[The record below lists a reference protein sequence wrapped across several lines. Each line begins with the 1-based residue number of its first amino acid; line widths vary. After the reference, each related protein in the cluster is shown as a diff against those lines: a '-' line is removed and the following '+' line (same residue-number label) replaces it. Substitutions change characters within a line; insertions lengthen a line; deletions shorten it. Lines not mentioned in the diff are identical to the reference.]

1 MKKTSVLDYIGNT
14 PLVEL
19 RRITAHSRVRI
30 YAKLEKNN
38 PGGSIKDRT
47 ALYMIEQA
55 EKRRD
60 LTPDKT
66 ILEATSGNTGIGIA
80 MVAAAKGYRVVLVM
94 SEAASEERKKI
105 LRALGAEL
113 LFTPA
118 SLGTDGAIELVYEM
132 LREHPDLY
140 FVADQ
145 YTNEDNVGA
154 HYHGTGEEIWH
165 QTEGRVTMAVIALGT
180 SGTAM
185 GVSKRLKEYN
195 GDIRIVGV
203 EPYLH
208 HKIQGLKNMK
218 ESYIP
223 GIFDR
228 SRLDEMV
235 TIHDADA
242 FEMTRRLARE
252 EGLFVGMSSG
262 AAMHVALEKAKSM
275 ESGVIV
281 IVFPDGGDRYLSTD
295 LFTAKKKTNLALYN
309 TASKTKGFV
318 QPVNPEE
325 IRIHTCGPTVHDV
338 PHMGTYRRLVVAVV
352 VSRFLAYTGYAVKH
366 TVPVIDLSDKTVS
379 GAVATGAA
387 MGEFARGHVNHFL
400 DDVQKLALMPGTRY
414 VKATENID
422 AMISAVTTMIQRGY
436 AYQKLRSVYFDISKL
451 DGYGTLSNLPADT
464 MGKTHIVERDDYEKD
479 SPADFTL
486 LKRSSLEEL
495 KNGLYFKTPW
505 GNVRPSWHLECASI
519 AMTHCADHYDI
530 SVSGT
535 DLLFPH
541 CENVRAIGK
550 ALTGSEPAR
559 HWLNVE
565 LIMRE
570 GKKMSRSLDNIV
582 TIDDLEKHGYTG
594 REIRYFLLSAHYR
607 KPLTFSFEALDT
619 ARNAVRRLDR
629 FILNCLRHA
638 PAGDTDAI
646 DQALY
651 DMTQGFTSAIADDL
665 NISNALATVF
675 TFMRTINTILT
686 ERRLSR
692 KERTAV
698 LDTMTSLDSVLSIMS
713 FNDEEPDREIEE
725 LIEKR
730 ETARREGD
738 WATADAIRDR
748 LTAMSI
754 AIEDTKDGPL
764 WRTVE

>member
-1 MKKTSVLDYIGNT
+1 MTKSSVLDYIGNT

-19 RRITAHSRVRI
+19 RRVTAHPRVQI
-30 YAKLEKNN
+30 YAKLEKSN

-55 EKRRD
+55 EKRGE
-60 LTPDKT
+60 LTRNKI

-94 SEAASEERKKI
+94 SEAASEERKTI

-132 LREHPDLY
+132 LREHPHLY

-154 HYHGTGEEIWH
+154 HYHGTGEEIWR

-185 GVSKRLKEYN
+185 GVSRRLKEYN
-195 GDIRIVGV
+195 SDILIVGV

-228 SRLDEMV
+228 SLLDETV

-281 IVFPDGGDRYLSTD
+281 VVFPDGGDRYLSTD

-309 TASKTKGFV
+309 TATKTKEFI
-318 QPVNPEE
+318 QPVAPDE

-338 PHMGTYRRLVVAVV
+338 PHVGTYRRLVVADV
-352 VSRFLAYTGYAVKH
+352 VSRFLEYTGYAVRH
-366 TVPVIDLSDKTVS
+366 TVPVIDLSDKTVR
-379 GAVATGAA
+379 GAVATGTT
-387 MGEFARGHVNHFL
+387 MGEYARDHVDRFL
-400 DDVQKLALMPGTRY
+400 EDTRKLALRPDTRY
-414 VKATENID
+414 VKATDNID
-422 AMISAVTTMIQRGY
+422 AMITAVTTMIQQGY
-436 AYQKLRSVYFDISKL
+436 AYEKLRSVYFDISKL
-451 DGYGTLSNLPADT
+451 DGYGTLSNIPEDT
-464 MGKTHIVERDDYEKD
+464 MKKTHIVERDDYEKD

-486 LKRSSLEEL
+486 LKRSSLAEL

-519 AMTHCADHYDI
+519 AMAHCADHYDI
-530 SVSGT
+530 GVSGT

-565 LIMRE
+565 LIMRA

-582 TIDDLEKHGYTG
+582 TINDLEERGYTG
-594 REIRYFLLSAHYR
+594 REIRYFLLSSHYR
-607 KPLTFSFEALDT
+607 KSLTFSFEALDT
-619 ARNAVRRLDR
+619 ARNTVHRLDR
-629 FILNCLRHA
+629 FIQSCIRHT

-651 DMTQGFTSAIADDL
+651 DMTQGFTSAMEDDL
-665 NISNALATVF
+665 NISNALAAVF
-675 TFMRTINTILT
+675 TFMKTINTILS
-686 ERRLSR
+686 ERRLSV

-698 LDTMTSLDSVLSIMS
+698 LDTMTALDSVLGIMS
-713 FNDEEPDREIEE
+713 FSDEKPDREIEGM
-725 LIEKR
+725 IEKR
-730 ETARREGD
+730 ETARREGK

-748 LTAMSI
+748 LAAMGI
-754 AIEDTKDGPL
+754 TVEDTKDGPV
-764 WRTVE
+764 WRSVE